1 MGTDASGGSA
11 RAEKPRKLGRGLAS
25 LLSTSVRV
33 ETPVVSPDKNTVD
46 VPTTNMSVGSRG
58 VGSGDAPL
66 AGGTLGGG
74 VGSGVARGAAS
85 GGGAASSGG
94 APSGPSASAAEM
106 KAGGSAP
113 TRPGAAMP
121 STPAG
126 GANAASAPGTGA
138 SESRPGAGAWASDQ
152 AASRAATGGSGGGV
166 ATRPS
171 AAGATGTNAV
181 SAPSASVAGA
191 TAAGASAS
199 AAAAQSGPVIDSSA
213 AASFGLQMIAIGEI
227 CPGAFQPRRVF
238 DETALRQLASSIV
251 SSGLMQPVIVRRIA
265 PGSRR
270 VPMSST
276 AGAMHMADPPFELI
290 AGERRWRAAQMAGLV
305 RIPAIVR
312 NLTDDEAAQWAVVE
326 NVQREDL
333 NPMERA
339 EAFAQLVT
347 RFGLTHGEIATR
359 VGVERPTV
367 ANFVRLME
375 LEPEVRELL
384 SAGKLGFAH
393 GRALLSL
400 APGAKRI
407 ALASRCASEQW
418 SVRQLERTI
427 AAMLTPT
434 EPKTKVSAIDAGRV
448 AARSALEKSLGE
460 HLGTKVSIQT
470 DRSGTRG
477 RMVIEFYGLDHFDGL
492 LGKMKFEG
500 GR

>member
-33 ETPVVSPDKNTVD
+33 ETPIASPDKNTLD
-46 VPTTNMSVGSRG
+46 VATTNMSVGSRG

-66 AGGTLGGG
+66 ASGSRGTLGGG
-74 VGSGVARGAAS
+74 VGSGVARGGVS
-85 GGGAASSGG
+85 GGG
-94 APSGPSASAAEM
+94 APSGSSASAAEM
-106 KAGGSAP
+106 KAGSSAP
-113 TRPGAAMP
+113 TRPGGAMP
-121 STPAG
+121 STPDG
-126 GANAASAPGTGA
+126 GANAASAAGA
-138 SESRPGAGAWASDQ
+138 AGAATSDARPGAGAWASDP
-152 AASRAATGGSGGGV
+152 ATNRAATGGSSGGV

-171 AAGATGTNAV
+171 AAGANAI
-181 SAPSASVAGA
+181 SAPAASVAGA
-191 TAAGASAS
+191 SATGASAS
-199 AAAAQSGPVIDSSA
+199 AAAPQSGPVIDSSA

-238 DETALRQLASSIV
+238 DEAALRQLASSIV

-400 APGAKRI
+400 APGAKRV
-407 ALASRCASEQW
+407 ALASRCAGEQW